1 MIIIKLSSIMKG
13 VSMGIMAGAVT
24 YTISSASSRQKNKIK
39 SSTGRA
45 IKAMGDV
52 IDGVTGIFN

>member
-1 MIIIKLSSIMKG
+1 
-13 VSMGIMAGAVT
+13 MGIMAGAVT